1 MITVRQ
7 DKEIYEIF
15 THYDPVIIE
24 MIKQIPGRRWVPE
37 RKAWTIPRNNLGFFV
52 NIFKGSEYESQITLL
67 SDENIDINEDLGAH
81 TPIPDIDISNVPFY
95 VKEGAKPYQHQLDF
109 MKWAIHRQNKGNLHG
124 FLLADEMGCISGDAM
139 IHLNWHKS
147 YSQITLR
154 DLYQHWIKH
163 PNCHEQG
170 EYKIRCLRDNI
181 FRLHD
186 VKDIIYSGNKP
197 VYELKLSG
205 GYSLKATADHEILTE
220 MGYVPL
226 NALSAGDK
234 IVTNGQPACI
244 RCGSAKDICTY
255 KTAKYRGYC
264 RKCMYELRS
273 AAHKIEYS
281 ELKDADGY
289 ILCRGSSIPSW
300 HGFTWSDYIYKHRLV
315 MEDHLG
321 RKLNKDEVVH
331 HINGVRDD
339 NRLENLELTTIHDH
353 HRLQHDETSKLYSV
367 DRKTRWGNDIIIVPK
382 YQIVESIQYVGVE
395 DTYDIKMYEPYH
407 NFLANGVVVHNCGK
421 SVEVTN
427 LALYNRDKYNLKHC
441 LIICCINSGK
451 YNWQKDIEVHTR
463 GKEHAYILGSRLKRD
478 GSFKPDTGNKE
489 KFEDLNTLKMYSKD
503 EPLPYFIIMNIE
515 AFRYKDKKNYPI
527 ADRIIQLIN
536 NDEIDMV
543 VIDEIHKN
551 ASPEATQGK
560 QLLRV
565 KKATSNAMWIPMTGT
580 PIVKDPSNLYT
591 PLKLCDVH
599 RFSSYWSWCQ
609 EFIIYAGFGSHDIVG
624 YKNIPKL
631 KQMLESNMIRRLKE
645 DVLDLP
651 PKIYYTEYI
660 DNSPYQRKLYNEIAH
675 QLQESRDEII
685 KLLNPLAKFLRL
697 RQVNGSPELVDTAI
711 SPDDSNYLEKNA
723 RLKRLLELLE
733 DAHARGEKTVVFSNW
748 VEPLRTLY
756 KYISKKYKTCVFTGT
771 MSVEERE
778 RHKETFMTNPAYTVL
793 LGTIGAAGVSH
804 TFTAARNLIFY
815 DSPWNPSDKDQASDR
830 IYRIG
835 TTESVNIFTLVTRD
849 TVDDR
854 VEEILSTKDGVAKY
868 IVDNKLDLRNN
879 PKLFNY
885 LLGGDK

>member
-124 FLLADEMGCISGDAM
+124 FLLADSMGLG
-139 IHLNWHKS
+139 
-147 YSQITLR
+147 
-154 DLYQHWIKH
+154 
-163 PNCHEQG
+163 
-170 EYKIRCLRDNI
+170 
-181 FRLHD
+181 
-186 VKDIIYSGNKP
+186 
-197 VYELKLSG
+197 
-205 GYSLKATADHEILTE
+205 
-220 MGYVPL
+220 
-226 NALSAGDK
+226 
-234 IVTNGQPACI
+234 
-244 RCGSAKDICTY
+244 
-255 KTAKYRGYC
+255 KT
-264 RKCMYELRS
+264 
-273 AAHKIEYS
+273 
-281 ELKDADGY
+281 
-289 ILCRGSSIPSW
+289 
-300 HGFTWSDYIYKHRLV
+300 
-315 MEDHLG
+315 
-321 RKLNKDEVVH
+321 
-331 HINGVRDD
+331 
-339 NRLENLELTTIHDH
+339 
-353 HRLQHDETSKLYSV
+353 
-367 DRKTRWGNDIIIVPK
+367 
-382 YQIVESIQYVGVE
+382 
-395 DTYDIKMYEPYH
+395 
-407 NFLANGVVVHNCGK
+407 
-421 SVEVTN
+421 VEVTN
-427 LALYNRDKYNLKHC
+427 LALYNRDRYDLKHC
-441 LIICCINSGK
+441 LIICCINSSK
-451 YNWQKDIEVHTR
+451 YNWQKDIEIHTG
-463 GKEHAYILGSRLKRD
+463 GKEHAYIIGSRLKKN

-489 KFEDLNTLKMYSKD
+489 KLEDLNTLKMYSKD

-599 RFSSYWSWCQ
+599 RFNSYWTWCQ

-697 RQVNGSPELVDTAI
+697 RQVNGSPELVDASI

-748 VEPLRTLY
+748 VEPLQTLY